1 MSAEPTCGLR
11 WYGPRA
17 DVPEA
22 YANHVCEHA
31 AGHEGQVHRCVCG
44 AVYEVPRP

>member
-1 MSAEPTCGLR
+1 MTVCGER

-22 YANHVCEHA
+22 YANHVCDATGPH
-31 AGHEGQVHRCVCG
+31 QTHRCVCG
-44 AVYEVPRP
+44 ATWDPTETP